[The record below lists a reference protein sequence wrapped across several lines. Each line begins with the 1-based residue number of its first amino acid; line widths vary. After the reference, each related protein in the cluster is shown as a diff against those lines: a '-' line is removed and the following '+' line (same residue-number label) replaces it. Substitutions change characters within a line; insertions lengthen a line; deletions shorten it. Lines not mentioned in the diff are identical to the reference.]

1 MQQLI
6 IIKRDST
13 VTPTEFASQVANA
26 SMAFLTQQIC
36 THPTVPTL
44 NGYNVAVLL
53 DKDTLEQWFQ
63 KDMYKFIYQVEKNK
77 TLLIAR
83 TTAEKLGLRENKDF
97 FLMKN
102 SQGKITCI
110 SFKPLDNE
118 IVSQILSTI

>member
-13 VTPTEFASQVANA
+13 ITSTEFASQVANA
-26 SMAFLTQQIC
+26 SMAFLTKQIC

-44 NGYNVAVLL
+44 SGYNIAILL

-110 SFKPLDNE
+110 SFKPLANE
-118 IVSQILSTI
+118 IVTQILSTI